1 MRFKANSKTQI
12 LTLRSIVIVVALMPI
27 NCYWIFYSEN
37 MWWMQFATSMS
48 LFFNVVFFLVLIAGL
63 NLLLKKY
70 LPRLALS
77 KGELL
82 VIYMMMCISTSIS
95 ALDYMQVLMPLMS
108 HAFWFAT
115 PENEWAEL
123 FWSYIPEWLTVSDM
137 RVLNAYYNGESSLYS
152 ANYMMT
158 WIIPVLSW
166 TSFIIVLLFVMLC
179 INVILRKQWLE
190 KERLSYPIIEVP
202 FEITRDI
209 GSIFKN
215 RLFLLS
221 FVLTGFITFLNGV
234 SFLHPV
240 VPRIMIRQN
249 DISYLFTS
257 KPWNAISWT
266 SAMLVAM

>member
-12 LTLRSIVIVVALMPI
+12 LTLRSIVIAVALMPI

-137 RVLNAYYNGESSLYS
+137 RVLNAYYNGESSLYKLYDDMDYPCS
-152 ANYMMT
+152 ILDIFHYC
-158 WIIPVLSW
+158 S
-166 TSFIIVLLFVMLC
+166 IVCDALYKRHSEKAMA
-179 INVILRKQWLE
+179 RK
-190 KERLSYPIIEVP
+190 RN
-202 FEITRDI
+202 T
-209 GSIFKN
+209 
-215 RLFLLS
+215 
-221 FVLTGFITFLNGV
+221 
-234 SFLHPV
+234 
-240 VPRIMIRQN
+240 
-249 DISYLFTS
+249 
-257 KPWNAISWT
+257 
-266 SAMLVAM
+266 